1 MAKMKAIICTKYG
14 TPEVLKITEVEKPTP
29 KENEVLIKIFA
40 TTVTVADCRVRG
52 FVVPK
57 SFRLPA
63 KFALGFSKPK
73 KPILGGELAGVVEN
87 IGKNVTKVKIGDK
100 VFAFPGHNLGAYAE
114 YRCMKENDCIALKPE
129 NLSFEQSAVLTFG
142 GITAL
147 YFCQKANIAKDKTV
161 LVYGAS
167 GSVGTYAVQ
176 ITKYFGAKVT
186 GVCSAE
192 NLELVKSLGADNV
205 IDYTAKE
212 WIALNEKFDVVFD
225 AVGKMDIEK
234 VIEIT
239 KPQGQYIH
247 TVVTPFDEIS
257 LRRKLSKPKIKLIG
271 GTYNANLEQIN
282 LIKKLAE
289 ENFIKPVIDRQYS
302 FNEICLAHEYVDK
315 GHKKGNVVIKI
326 DETND

>member
-1 MAKMKAIICTKYG
+1 MSKMKAVVCTKYG
-14 TPEVLKITEVEKPTP
+14 APEVLKMVEIEKPTP
-29 KENEVLIKIFA
+29 KDNEVLIKIYA

-57 SFRLPA
+57 SFWLPA

-73 KPILGGELAGVVEN
+73 RPILGGELAGIVEN
-87 IGKNVTKVKIGDK
+87 VGKNVTKFKIGDK
-100 VFAFPGHNLGAYAE
+100 VFAFPGHFMGAYAE
-114 YRCMKENDCIALKPE
+114 YKCMNENACIALKPE
-129 NLSFEQSAVLTFG
+129 NLSFEQAAALTFG

-147 YFCQKANIAKDKTV
+147 YFCQKANISKDEKV

-176 ITKYFGAKVT
+176 IAKYLGAKVT
-186 GVCSAE
+186 GVCSTE
-192 NLELVKSLGADNV
+192 NLELVKNIGADDV
-205 IDYTAKE
+205 IDYTANE
-212 WIALNEKFDVVFD
+212 WISLNEKNDVVFD

-239 KPQGQYIH
+239 KPHGQYIH
-247 TVVTPFDEIS
+247 TVATPFDEIR
-257 LRRKLSKPKIKLIG
+257 LRRKLSKHQIKLIG

-289 ENFIKPVIDRQYS
+289 EDFIKPVIDRIYS
-302 FNEICLAHEYVDK
+302 IDEIVEAHKYVDTGK
-315 GHKKGNVVIKI
+315 KKGNVVLKI
-326 DETND
+326 VL